1 MLKGIK
7 KVGIKFRREREAK
20 NNMDV
25 RKEWQ
30 ILSHEFK
37 RYETLQGKQSVRKIP
52 YELKPFFVYLDTH
65 SLELEELNYKLA
77 QEYQTY
83 LTTLEN
89 PDGSIHYSA
98 NAVSGMMYT
107 VKVFYE
113 FLKTKGIAHTNPF
126 KSIRYIKR
134 KNKIPKNIPKEDKMD
149 KFLESLRC
157 FWEKKH
163 LWHKRN
169 LYKVHVIAE
178 LMYATGLRLQEVADL
193 EVEDIDVLSKIV
205 LVRKGKGGERKAYL
219 NEYAAQVLQYYINE
233 MREYVNKNRESTK
246 LFGVKSG
253 KAMEE
258 MLNGWLKKMGEAAG
272 IKRFT
277 SHSFRHTL
285 GFHLLRRGCG
295 LRYIQ
300 LILGHKDMRS
310 TTIYAKVEKEDLRNE
325 LDTYHPRKFRTREKQ
340 E

>member
-1 MLKGIK
+1 MGIK
-7 KVGIKFRREREAK
+7 SMREREEK

-30 ILSHEFK
+30 TLSYEFK
-37 RYETLQGKQSVRKIP
+37 RYETLRGKQSVRKIP

-98 NAVSGMMYT
+98 NAVSKMMYM
-107 VKVFYE
+107 VKLFYE
-113 FLKTKGIAHTNPF
+113 YLKTKGMVHTNPF
-126 KSIRYIKR
+126 KNIRHIKR

-149 KFLESLRC
+149 KFLESLRR

-193 EVEDIDVLSKIV
+193 EVEDIDVHAKIV
-205 LVRKGKGGERKAYL
+205 LVRKGKEGERKACL

-233 MREYVNKNRESTK
+233 MREYVNKNRESKK
-246 LFGVKSG
+246 LFGVKNG
-253 KAMEE
+253 RMLDP
-258 MLNGWLKKMGEAAG
+258 MLNGWLKQMGDAAG

-277 SHSFRHTL
+277 SHGFRHTL

-295 LRYIQ
+295 FRYIQ
-300 LILGHKDMRS
+300 LILGHKDMRA

-325 LDTYHPRKFRTREKQ
+325 LDACHPRKFRTREKQ

>member
-1 MLKGIK
+1 M
-7 KVGIKFRREREAK
+7 KVNES
-20 NNMDV
+20 
-25 RKEWQ
+25 WQ
-30 ILSHEFK
+30 KLSYEFK
-37 RYETLQGKQSVRKIP
+37 RYETLQGKQSVRKLP
-52 YELKPFFVYLDTH
+52 YELKPFFIYLETK

-113 FLKTKGIAHTNPF
+113 FLKTKGLVHSNPF
-126 KSIRYIKR
+126 KSIRNIKR
-134 KNKIPKNIPKEDKMD
+134 KNKIPKNIPKENKMET
-149 KFLESLRC
+149 FMESLRC
-157 FWEKKH
+157 FWKQKH
-163 LWHKRN
+163 LRHRRV
-169 LYKVHVIAE
+169 LYKIHVIAE

-193 EVEDIDVLSKIV
+193 EIEDIDIHAKLV
-205 LVRKGKGGERKAYL
+205 LVRNGKGGERKAFL
-219 NEYAAQVLQYYINE
+219 NEYAAKVLHYYITE
-233 MREYVNKNRESTK
+233 MREYINKNRESKK

-253 KAMEE
+253 KTMED
-258 MLNGWLKKMGEAAG
+258 MVNDWLKAMGEQAG

-277 SHSFRHTL
+277 SHNFRHTL

-310 TTIYAKVEKEDLRNE
+310 TTIYAKVEKGDLRNE
-325 LDTYHPRKFRTREKQ
+325 LDTYHPRKFRTGENQ